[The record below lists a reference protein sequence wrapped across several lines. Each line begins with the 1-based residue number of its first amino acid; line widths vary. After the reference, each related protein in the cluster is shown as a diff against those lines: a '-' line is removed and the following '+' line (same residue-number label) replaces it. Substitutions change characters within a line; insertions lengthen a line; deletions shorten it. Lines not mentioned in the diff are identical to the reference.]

1 VAAVI
6 DNRNLQSFLEEAEER
21 GSVAEPALAAL
32 GVEHELDEA
41 ELEDLRLELEAR
53 GVEIVDAHED
63 EDAVDLDLTPSAAD
77 SAEALQ
83 LFMQQ
88 VGRYPLLRA
97 HEEIVLAKRIERG
110 DRAAKELM
118 VNANLRLV
126 VSLANRYRGRGVPFL
141 DLIQEGTIGLNRAV
155 EKFDWRKGYKFST
168 YGTWWIRQALQ
179 RAIANQGRTIRVPVH
194 VQERLNKL
202 RRVAGELQL
211 KLGRPATIEE
221 LAAAAELEPQHVEEA
236 LGAPEAAV
244 SLDQTIGLDGDG
256 SFREVVADETA
267 PDPEED
273 VDARLRRAAVRKC
286 VANLPNDEARLLA
299 LRFGLTGDKPQT
311 LAAAGR
317 LLGFS
322 LPRARRVERRALQ
335 RLAVELA
342 EVVGEDFELAA

>member
-1 VAAVI
+1 MAAAL
-6 DNRNLQSFLEEAEER
+6 DNANLQGFLESAEER
-21 GSVAEPALAAL
+21 GSVAETELAAL

-41 ELEDLRLELEAR
+41 ELEELRLELDVR
-53 GVEIVDAHED
+53 GVEIVDAAED
-63 EDAVDLDLTPSAAD
+63 VLDLTPSAAD

-110 DRAAKELM
+110 DRDAKELM

-194 VQERLNKL
+194 VQERLHKL
-202 RRVAGELQL
+202 RRVSAELQL
-211 KLGRPATIEE
+211 QLGRPATLEE
-221 LAAAAELEPQHVEEA
+221 LASAAEIEPQHVDEA

-244 SLDQTIGLDGDG
+244 SLDQTIGVDGDG
-256 SFREVVADETA
+256 SFRELIADETA
-267 PDPEED
+267 ADPEED
-273 VDARLRRAAVRKC
+273 AAVRLRGAAVRKC
-286 VANLPNDEARLLA
+286 VANLPHDEGRLLA
-299 LRFGLTGDKPQT
+299 LRFGLAGHEPQT

-317 LLGFS
+317 ALGLS
-322 LPRARRVERRALQ
+322 LPRARRLERRALEHV
-335 RLAVELA
+335 AAEL
-342 EVVGEDFELAA
+342 GELLGDDFELAA